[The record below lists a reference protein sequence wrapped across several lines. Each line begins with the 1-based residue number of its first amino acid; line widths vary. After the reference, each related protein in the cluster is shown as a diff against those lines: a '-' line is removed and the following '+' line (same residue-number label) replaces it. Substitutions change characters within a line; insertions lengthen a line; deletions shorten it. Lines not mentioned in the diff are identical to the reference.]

1 MKQRNIKKII
11 LTFVRYALAITFL
24 SAVADRLGFWGAPGE
39 ANVAWGSWSNFLD
52 YTALLNPWAPK
63 ALVSVLGGIATL
75 LEVVFAIGLMIGVR
89 TKIFALG
96 SAILLLV
103 FALSMTFTL
112 GIKSPLDYSVF
123 SVSAAALLL
132 FLQYE

>member
-1 MKQRNIKKII
+1 MEQKNVKKGI
-11 LTFVRYALAITFL
+11 LVFVRYALAITFL
-24 SAVADRLGFWGAPGE
+24 SAVADRFGFWGAPGE
-39 ANVAWGSWSNFLD
+39 GNVAWGSWSNFLD

-63 ALVSVLGGIATL
+63 VLVSFLGSVATL
-75 LEVVFAIGLMIGVR
+75 LEVVCAIGLIIGMR

-96 SAILLLV
+96 SAVLLSV

-123 SVSAAALLL
+123 SASGAALLL
-132 FLQYE
+132 FLHYD

>member
-1 MKQRNIKKII
+1 MEQKNVKKGI
-11 LTFVRYALAITFL
+11 LVFVRYALAIAFL
-24 SAVADRLGFWGAPGE
+24 SAVADRFGFWGAPGE
-39 ANVAWGSWSNFLD
+39 GNVAWGSWSNFLD

-63 ALVSVLGGIATL
+63 ILVSFLGSVTTL
-75 LEVVFAIGLMIGVR
+75 LEVVFAIGLIIGMR

-96 SAILLLV
+96 SAVLLLV

-123 SVSAAALLL
+123 SASGAALLL
-132 FLQYE
+132 FLHYD

>member
-1 MKQRNIKKII
+1 MEQKNVKKGI
-11 LTFVRYALAITFL
+11 LVFVRYALAIAFL
-24 SAVADRLGFWGAPGE
+24 SAVADRFGFWGAPGE
-39 ANVAWGSWSNFLD
+39 GNVAWGSWSNFLD

-63 ALVSVLGGIATL
+63 AFVSVLGSIATL
-75 LEVVFAIGLMIGVR
+75 LEITFAIGLMIGVR

-96 SAILLLV
+96 SAVLLLV

-123 SVSAAALLL
+123 SASGAALLL
-132 FLQYE
+132 FLHYD